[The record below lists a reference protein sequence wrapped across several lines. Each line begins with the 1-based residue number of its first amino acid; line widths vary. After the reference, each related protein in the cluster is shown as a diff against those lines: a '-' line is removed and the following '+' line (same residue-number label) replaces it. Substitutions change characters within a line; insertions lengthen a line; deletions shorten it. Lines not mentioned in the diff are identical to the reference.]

1 MITLTDGQLDDMFRE
16 DGSGRLHD
24 ALVEALG
31 PTDATWDED
40 YLKKLF
46 KWLPE
51 NIQLTAITWGL
62 HDTEFGD
69 QVVHYL
75 KTHALPPTV
84 KDNK

>member
-24 ALVEALG
+24 ALVEVAG
-31 PTDATWDED
+31 TGSPDWDD
-40 YLKKLF
+40 VFLKKLF
-46 KWLPE
+46 KWVPP

-69 QVVHYL
+69 QVVHY
-75 KTHALPPTV
+75 V
-84 KDNK
+84 KKHGIPSL